1 MRNLTIT
8 QRIFSVYVLTIAL
21 VAAFGWIAYQAIMGS
36 TRGVNAVSQSHVP
49 RTVLLS
55 DINEVMNANE
65 FLGSVYLYADTQQRR
80 SMVDAY
86 DVSRQRRDAL
96 MQQLHTLD
104 DTLTKSQ
111 SMATLDQAIAD
122 LDAAVL
128 AFTAAVQQG
137 RISSLADSPIA
148 LRLETQRQAAQQVLF
163 KLIDQAQSQ
172 VMTRSQEVASEL
184 RQLQWQTLTMVATVM
199 VLTLLAGAVVSQ
211 GIKRL
216 LQSATDR
223 LKLSTNANREHVG
236 QLRETSQNLVKG
248 VSQQEHAVQTVSQA
262 LAEANRRT
270 HDTVREAS
278 TAREQ
283 TRHAQQSAQSGL
295 QAMQDL
301 QHAMLEVERSAKE
314 MAYMVRSIDDI
325 ASQTNMLAL
334 NAAVEAA
341 RSGEAGA
348 GFGVVAD
355 EVRELAQRSAEAAKD
370 TARRIDAAM
379 TSAQAGIQSCSA
391 MATALQGIV
400 EQVSTADEAAQR
412 IANSA
417 RTHADDL
424 QRMAQ
429 DMDGVHQVAEQTH
442 RHAQDTQRVAEAL
455 AAQTRMHN
463 ELMLA
468 LQRMVQRAG
477 HAALPPEPAPR
488 PWPASQPVAALAH
501 SSDES
506 TVPYTPTA
514 HRAHH

>member
-163 KLIDQAQSQ
+163 QLIGQAQSQ

-199 VLTLLAGAVVSQ
+199 LLTLLAGAVVSQ

-223 LKLSTNANREHVG
+223 LKLSTNANR
-236 QLRETSQNLVKG
+236 
-248 VSQQEHAVQTVSQA
+248 
-262 LAEANRRT
+262 
-270 HDTVREAS
+270 
-278 TAREQ
+278 
-283 TRHAQQSAQSGL
+283 
-295 QAMQDL
+295 
-301 QHAMLEVERSAKE
+301 
-314 MAYMVRSIDDI
+314 
-325 ASQTNMLAL
+325 
-334 NAAVEAA
+334 
-341 RSGEAGA
+341 
-348 GFGVVAD
+348 
-355 EVRELAQRSAEAAKD
+355 
-370 TARRIDAAM
+370 
-379 TSAQAGIQSCSA
+379 
-391 MATALQGIV
+391 
-400 EQVSTADEAAQR
+400 
-412 IANSA
+412 
-417 RTHADDL
+417 
-424 QRMAQ
+424 
-429 DMDGVHQVAEQTH
+429 
-442 RHAQDTQRVAEAL
+442 
-455 AAQTRMHN
+455 
-463 ELMLA
+463 
-468 LQRMVQRAG
+468 
-477 HAALPPEPAPR
+477 
-488 PWPASQPVAALAH
+488 
-501 SSDES
+501 
-506 TVPYTPTA
+506 
-514 HRAHH
+514 